1 MTMTM
6 TSKGS
11 LQTRLF
17 SEMASTALFE
27 QAAACAI
34 EYMEGVRERAVT
46 PDRGRDRGT
55 CRSSTRSFRTPRARP
70 PRSSGSLSANGSPAT
85 VATTGG
91 RYFGFVNGAAIPAAV
106 AAKWLSDAWDQN
118 AGLYVMSPI
127 AAQLEAVSER
137 WLVDLFGLPEGTV
150 MGLVGGTSV
159 ATLCRD
165 CRRQKRAA

>member
-1 MTMTM
+1 MVKNPT
-6 TSKGS
+6 
-11 LQTRLF
+11 LQQHLF
-17 SEMASTALFE
+17 SQSADKALFE

-34 EYMEGVRERAVT
+34 EYMEGVRERPVT
-46 PDRGRDRGT
+46 PAGG
-55 CRSSTRSFRTPRARP
+55 AIE
-70 PRSSGSLSANGSPAT
+70 GLSVFDEALQDVPCDAAEIVRLLATYGSPAT

-106 AAKWLSDAWDQN
+106 ASKWLSDAWDQN

-127 AAQLEAVSER
+127 AAQLEAISER

-159 ATLCRD
+159 ATLAGIVAGRND
-165 CRRQKRAA
+165 AA